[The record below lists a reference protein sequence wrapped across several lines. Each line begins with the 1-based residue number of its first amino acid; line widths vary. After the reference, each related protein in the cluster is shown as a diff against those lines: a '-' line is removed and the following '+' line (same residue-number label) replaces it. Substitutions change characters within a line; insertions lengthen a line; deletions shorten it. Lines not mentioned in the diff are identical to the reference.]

1 MPSKKTETKSDSPA
15 QEKQNYPQGQMS
27 RDEQIGFHKGAL
39 NTLINERNELIKMV
53 QIVDQFLQGHIK
65 ALEQLGV
72 RIQTGEK
79 K

>member
-1 MPSKKTETKSDSPA
+1 MPAKKPETNKSP
-15 QEKQNYPQGQMS
+15 ENNQGQGQQEMS

-72 RIQTGEK
+72 KIQTGEK

>member
-1 MPSKKTETKSDSPA
+1 MPEQNSAPVSKE
-15 QEKQNYPQGQMS
+15 EI
-27 RDEQIGFHKGAL
+27 IGFHKGSIQ
-39 NTLINERNELIKMV
+39 TLVNERNELIKMV

-72 RIQTGEK
+72 KIQTGEK